1 MRRLGVA
8 RRFLPLVLFCSILI
22 APAVRAQQEYAR
34 FEISGQY
41 SLIRLLDAAGNA
53 QSHSGFGGRLDVNLM
68 RRFALESQL
77 DFFPGH
83 TSPFLQQ
90 EGGHALQAVFG
101 VRGKVIQTKHF
112 AVFGLLR
119 PGFIHFEK
127 VPIFSANLP
136 LTFTIRSATYFLVNL
151 GGGIEFYPTPRWIT
165 RFEISGN
172 PYAIRNFTAPA
183 ASGFVTRPGEITD
196 HFGISVGVGYRLGAL
211 RENPPETEVSS
222 RLEFGPQF
230 TTLIV
235 QRESS
240 LDGVRTEP
248 GIGGFASYNFFP
260 FFDADAAVN
269 FFPHGTKSSGVHD
282 GGDIFQGLFG
292 IKGGIRR
299 DRLGIFGKVR
309 PGFNSYSQALTG
321 VSQVSAGPPPLF
333 KNLFDR
339 STNFV
344 LDLGGVVELYPT
356 RHTTLRFD
364 LGDTHI
370 YYATKSFV
378 PAAGNVISVPG
389 GQRLHSI
396 ELSVGYAWRFSA
408 PLANRSSHGSL

>member
-1 MRRLGVA
+1 MRRLGEARWFRLLALLFAVA
-8 RRFLPLVLFCSILI
+8 LV
-22 APAVRAQQEYAR
+22 PAARAQQEYSR
-34 FEISGQY
+34 LEIGADY
-41 SLIRLLDAAGNA
+41 SLIRLLDASGNA
-53 QSHSGFGGRLDVNLM
+53 QSHNGFGARVGLNLT
-68 RRFALESQL
+68 RRFSLESQL

-83 TSPFLQQ
+83 ASPFLQQ
-90 EGGHALQAVFG
+90 QGGQALQAVFG
-101 VRGKVIQTKHF
+101 IRGKVIQTKHF

-127 VPIFSANLP
+127 VAIFSATLP
-136 LTFTIRSATYFLVNL
+136 LTFTTRPATYFLVNL
-151 GGGIEFYPTPRWIT
+151 GGGIEFYPTPRLIT

-183 ASGFVTRPGEITD
+183 ASGFAIRPGEITD
-196 HFGISVGVGYRLGAL
+196 HFGVSVGVGYRLGAL
-211 RENPPETEVSS
+211 RENSPETEVSS
-222 RLEFGPQF
+222 KLEFGPQF

-235 QRESS
+235 ERESS

-269 FFPHGTKSSGVHD
+269 FFPRSTKSSSVHD

-299 DRLGIFGKVR
+299 DRVGIFGKVR
-309 PGFNSYSQALTG
+309 PGFNSYSQAFTG
-321 VSQVSAGPPPLF
+321 ISQISAGPPPVL

-344 LDLGGVVELYPT
+344 LDLGGVVEIYPT

-378 PAAGNVISVPG
+378 PATGNVISVPG
-389 GQRLHSI
+389 GQRRHSI
-396 ELSVGYAWRFSA
+396 ELSVGYAWRFGG
-408 PLANRSSHGSL
+408 PPR

>member
-1 MRRLGVA
+1 MRRLGVT
-8 RRFLPLVLFCSILI
+8 RWFFPLVLLNAILL
-22 APAVRAQQEYAR
+22 APPARAQQEYSR
-34 FEISGQY
+34 LEVNGQY

-53 QSHSGFGGRLDVNLM
+53 QSHSGFGGRLDINLT
-68 RRFALESQL
+68 RRLALESQL
-77 DFFPGH
+77 DLFPGH
-83 TSPFLQQ
+83 ASPLLQQ
-90 EGGHALQAVFG
+90 QGGYALQAVFG

-119 PGFIHFEK
+119 PGFLHFEK
-127 VPIFSANLP
+127 VPIFSAALP
-136 LTFTIRSATYFLVNL
+136 PTFTTRPATYFLVDL

-172 PYAIRNFTAPA
+172 PYAIRNFSAPA

-196 HFGISVGVGYRLGAL
+196 HFGFSMGVGYRLGAL
-211 RENPPETEVSS
+211 RENPPETDVSS
-222 RLEFGPQF
+222 RFEFGPQF

-235 QRESS
+235 ERESP

-260 FFDADAAVN
+260 FLDADVAVN
-269 FFPHGTKSSGVHD
+269 FFPRGTKSSGVHD

-299 DRLGIFGKVR
+299 DHIGIFGKVR

-321 VSQVSAGPPPLF
+321 ISQVSAGPPSVL

-378 PAAGNVISVPG
+378 PATGNAISVPG

-408 PLANRSSHGSL
+408 THRSL

>member
-1 MRRLGVA
+1 MRRLRVTRWLGLLALLFAVLIVPAA
-8 RRFLPLVLFCSILI
+8 RP
-22 APAVRAQQEYAR
+22 QQEYSR
-34 FEISGQY
+34 FEVSGQY
-41 SLIRLLDAAGNA
+41 SLIRLLDASGNA
-53 QSHSGFGGRLDVNLM
+53 QSHSGFGGRLDLNLT
-68 RRFALESQL
+68 RRLALESQL
-77 DFFPGH
+77 DFFPH
-83 TSPFLQQ
+83 HASPFLQQ
-90 EGGHALQAVFG
+90 QGGHALQALFG
-101 VRGKVIQTKHF
+101 IRGKVIQSKHF
-112 AVFGLLR
+112 AVYGLLR
-119 PGFIHFEK
+119 PGLIHFEK
-127 VPIFSANLP
+127 VAVFSSTLP
-136 LTFTIRSATYFLVNL
+136 LTFTTRPATYFLVNL
-151 GGGIEFYPTPRWIT
+151 GGGIEFYPTSRVIT

-172 PYAIRNFTAPA
+172 PYAIPNFTAPA
-183 ASGFVTRPGEITD
+183 LSGFVTKPGEITD

-211 RENPPETEVSS
+211 HENASEAPVSGK
-222 RLEFGPQF
+222 LEFGPQF

-248 GIGGFASYNFFP
+248 GIGGFASYNLFR

-269 FFPHGTKSSGVHD
+269 FFPRGTKSSGVHD

-299 DRLGIFGKVR
+299 DRVGIFGKVR
-309 PGFNSYSQALTG
+309 PGFNSYSRALTG
-321 VSQVSAGPPPLF
+321 VSQISAGPPPLF

-356 RHTTLRFD
+356 RYTTLRFD

-370 YYATKSFV
+370 YFATKSFV
-378 PAAGNVISVPG
+378 FSNGNVISVPG

-396 ELSVGYAWRFSA
+396 ELSVGYAWRFS
-408 PLANRSSHGSL
+408 R

>member
-8 RRFLPLVLFCSILI
+8 RWFLPLVLLSSLLI
-22 APAVRAQQEYAR
+22 VPAARAQQEYSR
-34 FEISGQY
+34 FEIAAHF
-41 SLIRLLDAAGNA
+41 SLIRLLDASSNA
-53 QSHSGFGGRLDVNLM
+53 RSHFGLGARLGLNLT
-68 RRFALESQL
+68 RRLALESQL

-83 TSPFLQQ
+83 ASPFLQQ
-90 EGGHALQAVFG
+90 QGGHALQAVFG
-101 VRGKVIQTKHF
+101 IRGKVIQSKHF
-112 AVFGLLR
+112 AVYGLLR

-127 VPIFSANLP
+127 VPIFSATVP
-136 LTFTIRSATYFLVNL
+136 LTFTIRPATYFLVNL
-151 GGGIEFYPTPRWIT
+151 GGGIEFYPSPRVIT
-165 RFEISGN
+165 RFELSGN
-172 PYAIRNFTAPA
+172 PYAIPNFTAPA
-183 ASGFVTRPGEITD
+183 ASGFVIRPGEITD

-230 TTLIV
+230 TTFIV
-235 QRESS
+235 ERESS

-269 FFPHGTKSSGVHD
+269 FFPRSTKSSGVHD

-299 DRLGIFGKVR
+299 DRVGIFGKLR
-309 PGFNSYSQALTG
+309 PGFNSYSQAITG
-321 VSQVSAGPPPLF
+321 VSQISAGPPPLL
-333 KNLFDR
+333 KDLFDR

-370 YYATKSFV
+370 YFATKSFV
-378 PAAGNVISVPG
+378 SSTGRVISIPG
-389 GQRLHSI
+389 GQRRHSI
-396 ELSVGYAWRFSA
+396 ELSVG
-408 PLANRSSHGSL
+408 

>member
-1 MRRLGVA
+1 MRRLGVTPWY
-8 RRFLPLVLFCSILI
+8 LPLVLLSSFLI
-22 APAVRAQQEYAR
+22 TPAARAQEEYSR
-34 FEISGQY
+34 LEIGAQF
-41 SLIRLLDAAGNA
+41 SLIRLLDASGDA
-53 QSHSGFGGRLDVNLM
+53 QTHTGFGARLGLNLT
-68 RRFALESQL
+68 RRLTLESQL

-83 TSPFLQQ
+83 ASPFLQQ
-90 EGGHALQAVFG
+90 QGGHALQAVFG
-101 VRGKVIQTKHF
+101 IRGKVIQSKHF
-112 AVFGLLR
+112 AVYGLLR

-127 VPIFSANLP
+127 VAIFSATLP
-136 LTFTIRSATYFLVNL
+136 LTFTTRPATYFLVNL
-151 GGGIEFYPTPRWIT
+151 GGGIEFYPTPRLIT

-211 RENPPETEVSS
+211 RENPPETEISS

-235 QRESS
+235 ERESA

-260 FFDADAAVN
+260 FFDVDAAVN
-269 FFPHGTKSSGVHD
+269 FFPRGTKSSGVHD

-299 DRLGIFGKVR
+299 DRVGIFGKVR
-309 PGFNSYSQALTG
+309 PGFNSYSQAVTG
-321 VSQVSAGPPPLF
+321 VLQISAGPPPVL
-333 KNLFDR
+333 KNLFGR

-370 YYATKSFV
+370 YFATKSFV
-378 PAAGNVISVPG
+378 SSTGSVISVPG
-389 GQRLHSI
+389 GQRRHSI
-396 ELSVGYAWRFSA
+396 ELSVGYAWRFSG
-408 PLANRSSHGSL
+408 PPR

>member
-1 MRRLGVA
+1 MRRLSVT
-8 RRFLPLVLFCSILI
+8 RWFPSLVLLCSIPTT
-22 APAVRAQQEYAR
+22 PAARAQEEYSR
-34 FEISGQY
+34 FEVDAHF
-41 SLIRLLDAAGNA
+41 SLIRLLDASSNA
-53 QSHSGFGGRLDVNLM
+53 QSHFGFGARLGLNLT
-68 RRFALESQL
+68 RRLALESQL

-83 TSPFLQQ
+83 ASPFLQQ
-90 EGGHALQAVFG
+90 QGGHALQAVFG
-101 VRGKVIQTKHF
+101 IRGKVIQTKHF

-127 VPIFSANLP
+127 VPIFSATLP
-136 LTFTIRSATYFLVNL
+136 LTFTTSPATYFLVNL
-151 GGGIEFYPTPRWIT
+151 GGGIEFYPTPRVIA

-172 PYAIRNFTAPA
+172 PYAIPNFTAPA
-183 ASGFVTRPGEITD
+183 ASGFVIRPGEITD
-196 HFGISVGVGYRLGAL
+196 HFGLSVGVGYRLGAL

-235 QRESS
+235 ERESS

-248 GIGGFASYNFFP
+248 GIGGFVSYNFFP

-269 FFPHGTKSSGVHD
+269 FFPRGTKSSGVHD

-299 DRLGIFGKVR
+299 DRVGIFGKVR

-321 VSQVSAGPPPLF
+321 VSQISPGPPPLL

-339 STNFV
+339 SNNFV

-370 YYATKSFV
+370 YFATKSFV
-378 PAAGNVISVPG
+378 SSTGSLISVPG
-389 GQRLHSI
+389 GQRRHSI
-396 ELSVGYAWRFSA
+396 ELSVAYAWRFSG
-408 PLANRSSHGSL
+408 PPR

>member
-8 RRFLPLVLFCSILI
+8 RWFLPLVLLSSLLI
-22 APAVRAQQEYAR
+22 VPAARAQQEYSR
-34 FEISGQY
+34 FEIAAHF

-53 QSHSGFGGRLDVNLM
+53 QSHSGFGARLGLNLT
-68 RRFALESQL
+68 RRLALESQL

-83 TSPFLQQ
+83 ASPFLQQ
-90 EGGHALQAVFG
+90 QGGHALQAVFG
-101 VRGKVIQTKHF
+101 IRGKVIQSKHF
-112 AVFGLLR
+112 AVYGLLR

-127 VPIFSANLP
+127 VPIFSATVP
-136 LTFTIRSATYFLVNL
+136 LTFTIRPATYFLVNL
-151 GGGIEFYPTPRWIT
+151 GGGIEFYPSPRVIT
-165 RFEISGN
+165 RFELSGN
-172 PYAIRNFTAPA
+172 PYAIPNFTAPA

-230 TTLIV
+230 TTFIV
-235 QRESS
+235 ERESS

-269 FFPHGTKSSGVHD
+269 FFPRSTKSSGVHD

-299 DRLGIFGKVR
+299 DRVGIFGKLR
-309 PGFNSYSQALTG
+309 PGFNSYSQAITG
-321 VSQVSAGPPPLF
+321 VSQISAGPPPLL
-333 KNLFDR
+333 KDLFDR

-370 YYATKSFV
+370 YFATKSFV
-378 PAAGNVISVPG
+378 SSTGSVISIPG
-389 GQRLHSI
+389 GQRRHSI
-396 ELSVGYAWRFSA
+396 ELSVGYAWRFSG
-408 PLANRSSHGSL
+408 PPH

>member
-8 RRFLPLVLFCSILI
+8 RWFLPLVLLSSLLI
-22 APAVRAQQEYAR
+22 VPAARAQQEYSR
-34 FEISGQY
+34 FEIAAHF
-41 SLIRLLDAAGNA
+41 SLIRLLDASSNA
-53 QSHSGFGGRLDVNLM
+53 RSHFGLGARLGLNLT
-68 RRFALESQL
+68 RRLALESQL

-83 TSPFLQQ
+83 ASPFLQQ
-90 EGGHALQAVFG
+90 QGGHALQAVFG

-127 VPIFSANLP
+127 VPIFSATVP
-136 LTFTIRSATYFLVNL
+136 LTFTIRPATYFLVNL
-151 GGGIEFYPTPRWIT
+151 GGGIEFYPTPRVIA

-172 PYAIRNFTAPA
+172 PYAIPNFTAPA

-230 TTLIV
+230 TTFIV
-235 QRESS
+235 ERESS

-269 FFPHGTKSSGVHD
+269 FFPRGTKSSGVHD

-299 DRLGIFGKVR
+299 DRVGIFGKVR
-309 PGFNSYSQALTG
+309 PGFNSYSRAITG
-321 VSQVSAGPPPLF
+321 VSQISAGPPPLF

-370 YYATKSFV
+370 YFATKSFV
-378 PAAGNVISVPG
+378 SSTGSVISIPG
-389 GQRLHSI
+389 GQRRHSI
-396 ELSVGYAWRFSA
+396 ELSIGYAWRFSG
-408 PLANRSSHGSL
+408 PPH